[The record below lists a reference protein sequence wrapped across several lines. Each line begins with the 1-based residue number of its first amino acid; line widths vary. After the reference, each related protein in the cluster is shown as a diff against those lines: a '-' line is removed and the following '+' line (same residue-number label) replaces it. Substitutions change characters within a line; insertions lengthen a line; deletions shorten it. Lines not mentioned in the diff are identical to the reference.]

1 MSKASFQRYVT
12 RSEWMQ
18 GWGNLPQDPAA
29 WPAAVSWPMR
39 AHAVLVNLWYG
50 VLANPITWA
59 EALAYAT
66 LMTALGYTFGQ
77 HLFLFVMAT
86 VVSYALAPHLPLK
99 RFTGVA
105 YEVGVAN
112 GWRLF
117 IPFLVVGLSFGRLA
131 LGSSLIAMVGAGLVS
146 AASHALFHWEGGY
159 LLKDQKFLTSVLER
173 RLAVTGLSL
182 PVNWAVIEHFVTA
195 GKAMDVDDD
204 PVKSEFRKN

>member
-1 MSKASFQRYVT
+1 MSKESFQHYVT
-12 RSEWMQ
+12 RAEWMQ
-18 GWGNLPQDPAA
+18 GWGDLPAQPEE
-29 WPAAVSWPMR
+29 WPAAVSWTMR
-39 AHAVLVNLWYG
+39 GHALFVNLWYG

-66 LMTALGYTFGQ
+66 LMTTLGYTFGQ

-131 LGSSLIAMVGAGLVS
+131 LGSSLVALVAAGLAA
-146 AASHALFHWEGGY
+146 AASFALFHWEGGY
-159 LLKDQKFLTSVLER
+159 LLKDRKFLTSVLER

-182 PVNWAVIEHFVTA
+182 PVNWAVVERFVAA
-195 GKAMDVDDD
+195 GKAMDVDVEGKAR
-204 PVKSEFRKN
+204 PGKTE